1 MIRLRSQAWAG
12 WHPAHPIFC
21 PMWLMGKA
29 RLYGSPYPAAPKQAP
44 TVRGLSGSGRYLLGL
59 TAPRESFS
67 AHLTSL
73 GSVTFAQKGS
83 LFSSLPELSTGFLQ
97 LLPPLPSA
105 DEQILDASPNLNC
118 STRLGNQQANQ
129 QTWAG
134 CPNLITM
141 LPLPRRPRGTEKPRH
156 S

>member
-1 MIRLRSQAWAG
+1 
-12 WHPAHPIFC
+12 
-21 PMWLMGKA
+21 MGKA

-83 LFSSLPELSTGFLQ
+83 LFSSLPELSTGF
-97 LLPPLPSA
+97 
-105 DEQILDASPNLNC
+105 
-118 STRLGNQQANQ
+118 
-129 QTWAG
+129 W
-134 CPNLITM
+134 
-141 LPLPRRPRGTEKPRH
+141 
-156 S
+156 